1 MRQHPTSEAAHSPAS
16 PCMPVRRRLQKAQ
29 APVVSIWVVLPTCV
43 ILVFN
48 LSVCC
53 RAVGQN
59 EECLISIRNTD
70 STSSGEHKV
79 RLCSMV
85 EIVRPQMFETA
96 CMYTVS
102 RLSACLPVCNSQVHL
117 SLIPQLRFTTLN
129 PSYVSHAVQGGLV
142 PGDEPPPVSGAVVQ
156 PHRRAEGAAR
166 AQPTPQ
172 GAFAMDN
179 ILQFGLCRW
188 VDNVSTRN
196 RSLQHITQ
204 PQWHSGR
211 CCMG

>member
-1 MRQHPTSEAAHSPAS
+1 MRQHPTSEAVITLHSSAS
-16 PCMPVRRRLQKAQ
+16 PCMPVRRQLQKAQ
-29 APVVSIWVVLPTCV
+29 APVVSIWVMLPTR
-43 ILVFN
+43 VFN
-48 LSVCC
+48 LSVCF

-85 EIVRPQMFETA
+85 ETVRPRMFGTA

-102 RLSACLPVCNSQVHL
+102 RLSACWPVCTSQVHV

-129 PSYVSHAVQGGLV
+129 PSHASHAVQGGLV

-156 PHRRAEGAAR
+156 PHRRAEGAAQ

-172 GAFAMDN
+172 GAIATALFYNSVVPLAMSA
-179 ILQFGLCRW
+179 R
-188 VDNVSTRN
+188 
-196 RSLQHITQ
+196 
-204 PQWHSGR
+204 
-211 CCMG
+211 